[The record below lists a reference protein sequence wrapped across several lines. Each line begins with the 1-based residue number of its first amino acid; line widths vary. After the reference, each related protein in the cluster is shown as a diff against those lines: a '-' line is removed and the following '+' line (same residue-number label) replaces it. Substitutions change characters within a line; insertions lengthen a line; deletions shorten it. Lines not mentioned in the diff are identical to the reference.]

1 MDAVRRGL
9 RCCRCSQP
17 RLSLNASCSGAD
29 DPSDQAVS
37 DLLASG
43 CGHVKLCE
51 ADVIQSRGL
60 GTSTDRSVV
69 HFMVH
74 EIPIELSRRGRPE
87 AETEEAKAITNLSQ
101 GLLEE
106 EEEEEELPLSDGQ
119 VLPACPDT
127 AQR

>member
-1 MDAVRRGL
+1 M
-9 RCCRCSQP
+9 
-17 RLSLNASCSGAD
+17 
-29 DPSDQAVS
+29 
-37 DLLASG
+37 
-43 CGHVKLCE
+43 
-51 ADVIQSRGL
+51 IQSRGL